1 MQPITIDELAKAAA
15 NLKRIED
22 YLAVRTQWRT
32 EEGAASA
39 LRSIDDGAIAITR
52 TLDPY
57 RDSHPITVEWGD
69 PKLPEQLPSDTF
81 DGSRTAKL
89 GDFMVQLSA
98 WFKDRAGS
106 DLVPGTEQLIGS
118 IYGSLM
124 RIHRAVE
131 SILGG
136 SSAQPALADR
146 HSASSQGSAPSGAS
160 RAPGEPQSSRAG
172 KPGLPA
178 AMPGAAAQGARS
190 KRLVLENTVQ
200 NPLLETLQDEYEL
213 TATAKQMVTGFLQEN
228 GIEFAGHKLRRFHAE
243 VRRCIE
249 RTPDGQ
255 VLVIKIGGV
264 DGERSPFF
272 TYQPKAR
279 IDTW

>member
-1 MQPITIDELAKAAA
+1 MQPITVDELAKAAA

-22 YLAVRTQWRT
+22 YLAIRTQWRT

-81 DGSRTAKL
+81 DVSRTAKL
-89 GDFMVQLSA
+89 GEFMVQLSA
-98 WFKDRAGS
+98 WFKDRAGP

-118 IYGSLM
+118 IYSSLM
-124 RIHRAVE
+124 RIHGVVE

-136 SSAQPALADR
+136 SPAR
-146 HSASSQGSAPSGAS
+146 
-160 RAPGEPQSSRAG
+160 RAPTDPTT
-172 KPGLPA
+172 PA
-178 AMPGAAAQGARS
+178 ARS

-200 NPLLETLQDEYEL
+200 APLLEALQDEYEL
-213 TATAKQMVTGFLQEN
+213 TAAAKQIVTGFLEEN

-249 RTPDGQ
+249 RTPEGQ
-255 VLVIKIGGV
+255 VLVIKIGGF

-272 TYQPKAR
+272 TYQPKAWVDR
-279 IDTW
+279 